1 MLPASQSILLFVRG
15 KVLYLTLIP
24 AFNKSERN
32 LVSSKLLQTKPNP
45 YLFSSNTIFEL
56 FKNSKGVVIN
66 SCVVA
71 IAFSP

>member
-1 MLPASQSILLFVRG
+1 M
-15 KVLYLTLIP
+15 
-24 AFNKSERN
+24 
-32 LVSSKLLQTKPNP
+32 SSKLLQTKPNP

-71 IAFSP
+71 IAFRP